1 MRTDRQ
7 TDRRTGGQT
16 ARGTDIQTNRQTD
29 HATSATLGCIFEL
42 NSESSGVYQV
52 TVGGDRTSLE
62 IDEAMAEDSGDYS
75 VLAHNAAGHART
87 CCSVHVIGSSAL
99 PRQPDDAAVASDGT
113 AREICP
119 PGFTSVFD
127 DVTAD
132 VGRPC
137 TVRVTVS
144 GNPRPKVSISS
155 YALPSFNFYR
165 AMLSIRGTSHGP
177 VSVSVCVRL
186 SQVGVLSKGMNESG
200 CFWHGS
206 FIRHILHCV
215 IRKLMYL

>member
-1 MRTDRQ
+1 MGRQWWTVIIRHWRCEDRQTDRQ
-7 TDRRTGGQT
+7 TDGQPE
-16 ARGTDIQTNRQTD
+16 GQTNRQTD
-29 HATSATLGCIFEL
+29 HATSAILDCIFDL

-132 VGRPC
+132 VGRQC

-155 YALPSFNFYR
+155 YALPSFNFYS

-186 SQVGVLSKGMNESG
+186 SQVRVLSKSLQL
-200 CFWHGS
+200 FKS
-206 FIRHILHCV
+206 FPL
-215 IRKLMYL
+215 